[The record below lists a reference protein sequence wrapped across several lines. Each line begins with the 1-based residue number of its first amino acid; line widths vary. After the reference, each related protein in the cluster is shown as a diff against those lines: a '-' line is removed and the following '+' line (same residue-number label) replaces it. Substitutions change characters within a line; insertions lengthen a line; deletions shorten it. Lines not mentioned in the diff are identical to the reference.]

1 VDLSGSQQ
9 DEKTG
14 ASHLGEASLFHS
26 AKSFAMTGSQARALD
41 SEILGI
47 IDRWHKSGGA
57 LDERDFN
64 DLALRI
70 FAFQLQRNV
79 PYARYAQSMGW
90 STSRL
95 PESWHEIPA
104 VPTAAY
110 KEATLATFDVSKAQ
124 LAFVTSGT
132 TQGVGGRQYMETSA
146 LYDAALI
153 AGFDRFMLAD
163 GARLRYFNLV
173 PNPAERPGSSLG
185 YMMGR
190 VSALRGRGETG
201 WYIRGDELRMD
212 ALLSDLEDAM
222 ERGQPVCI
230 AATAF
235 ALVHVLD
242 AMRTHDRYLA
252 LPNGSRIMETGGF
265 KGRSRML
272 GRREL
277 YDELCERF
285 GCARD
290 AIVAEYGMTE
300 LTSQYYDAV
309 LRQAHDDNV
318 RFKQAPPWLRPRVVG
333 PDGATLPN
341 GTVGALVH
349 VDLGNRSSCVAIQ
362 TEDLGVQFDEGL
374 VLIGREE
381 GAALRGCSLDAED
394 LIAR

>member
-1 VDLSGSQQ
+1 
-9 DEKTG
+9 
-14 ASHLGEASLFHS
+14 
-26 AKSFAMTGSQARALD
+26 MTDHQARALD
-41 SEILGI
+41 AEILALI
-47 IDRWHKSGGA
+47 ERWHRTGA
-57 LDERDFN
+57 PLDERDFN

-70 FAFQLQRNV
+70 FSYQLQHNGAYARFAASFGWSASNV
-79 PYARYAQSMGW
+79 PA
-90 STSRL
+90 
-95 PESWHEIPA
+95 SWHEIPA
-104 VPTAAY
+104 VPTGAY
-110 KEATLATFDVSKAQ
+110 KEATLATFEVSKAR

-132 TQGVGGRQYMETSA
+132 TQGIGGRHYMETST

-163 GARLRYFNLV
+163 NVRLRYLNLV
-173 PNPAERPGSSLG
+173 PNPAERPESSLG

-190 VSALRGRGETG
+190 VSALRGDGETG
-201 WYIRGDELRMD
+201 WYIHGDDLLVDAFLADADNAVEL
-212 ALLSDLEDAM
+212 A
-222 ERGQPVCI
+222 QPVCI

-235 ALVHVLD
+235 AFVHVLD
-242 AMRTHDRYLA
+242 AMRARKRYLA

-265 KGRSRML
+265 KGRSRMV
-272 GRREL
+272 GREQL
-277 YDELCERF
+277 HAEMCERF
-285 GCARD
+285 GSPSD
-290 AIVAEYGMTE
+290 AIVGEYGMTE
-300 LTSQYYDAV
+300 LTSQYYDV
-309 LRQAHDDNV
+309 LLRQAQDDKRRV

-362 TEDLGVQFDEGL
+362 TEDLGVLFDKGL